1 MSDTLIRYLIGTC
14 LIFCACALIYLGE
27 PLCSL
32 MPAAAGLYILGA
44 LLLEKIRE
52 IKRRMRCWA

>member
-1 MSDTLIRYLIGTC
+1 MNDTLVRYLIGTC
-14 LIFCACALIYLGE
+14 LLFCALALIYLGE

-52 IKRRMRCWA
+52 IK

>member
-1 MSDTLIRYLIGTC
+1 MSDTLRYLIGTC
-14 LIFCACALIYLGE
+14 LIFCSWTLMYLGE

-32 MPAAAGLYILGA
+32 MPAAAGFYILGA

-52 IKRRMRCWA
+52 IK

>member
-1 MSDTLIRYLIGTC
+1 MSDALVRYLVGTC
-14 LIFCACALIYLGE
+14 LIFCGCALIYLGE

-32 MPAAAGLYILGA
+32 MPSAAGVYVLGA

-52 IKRRMRCWA
+52 VRR